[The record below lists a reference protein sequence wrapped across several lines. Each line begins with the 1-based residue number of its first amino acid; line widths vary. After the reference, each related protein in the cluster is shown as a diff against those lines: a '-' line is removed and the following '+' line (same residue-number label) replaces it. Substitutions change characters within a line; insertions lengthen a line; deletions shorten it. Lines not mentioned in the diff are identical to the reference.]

1 MRREGYEMQVSQPKV
16 ITKEEDG
23 KTVEPFEE
31 VTIDTPSEFQGS
43 IIERLGMRGFM
54 LTNMVTK
61 ENTTRMTLEGPTR
74 GLLGYRGQFVIDTK
88 GEGILSSRVIGFK
101 HFSGSIQ
108 KRVVGSMISMATGT
122 AVGFALWNL
131 QDRGLLYITPS
142 TEVYEGMV
150 VGNTSKG
157 EEMVVN
163 PLKGKQL
170 TNVRA
175 SGSDEAIVLVPA
187 WEITIERGL
196 ETMSDDEY
204 LEITPHFTRLRK
216 QFLTENDRA
225 KARR

>member
-1 MRREGYEMQVSQPKV
+1 
-16 ITKEEDG
+16 
-23 KTVEPFEE
+23 
-31 VTIDTPSEFQGS
+31 
-43 IIERLGMRGFM
+43 MRGFM